1 MKCENCRYFVREDN
15 NCGALEC
22 YGIDCPPLPCEKGA
36 KMEEIKRDCENCK
49 HYVCGDDGYYSCEKW
64 NCEFES
70 KEENTDED
78 SN

>member
-1 MKCENCRYFVREDN
+1 
-15 NCGALEC
+15 
-22 YGIDCPPLPCEKGA
+22 
-36 KMEEIKRDCENCK
+36 MEEIKRDCENCK

>member
-1 MKCENCRYFVREDN
+1 MLHTVNSPDIQRKQHKNV
-15 NCGALEC
+15 
-22 YGIDCPPLPCEKGA
+22 KGA